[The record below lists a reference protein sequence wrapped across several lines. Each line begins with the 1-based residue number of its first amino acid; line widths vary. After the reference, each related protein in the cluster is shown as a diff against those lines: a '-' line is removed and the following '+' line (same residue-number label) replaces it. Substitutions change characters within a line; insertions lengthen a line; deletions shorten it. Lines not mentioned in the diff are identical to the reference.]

1 MALYPCRWRR
11 QYSSSLHSLVL
22 AQQMQM
28 EPNIPAPF
36 AYLNELFRPT
46 GGGPAQGDTEPELPL
61 ATAQSESEKMM
72 WTEYMK
78 DAERYD
84 SRDAD
89 AWKGDSD
96 GILVF
101 VRPTLQ

>member
-1 MALYPCRWRR
+1 
-11 QYSSSLHSLVL
+11 
-22 AQQMQM
+22 MQM